1 MTELMVR
8 RSIQWSILAGGLS
21 VALGASSPVLA
32 QPGDHVRIGD
42 AELIPSVIIG
52 SHYRS
57 NVYLFESDERSGV
70 ALLVSPEAALELDG
84 EELELKM
91 GAGYHLRKYLG
102 SEISNLDRFKD
113 GNFALDV
120 SLLPSKMLGFDL
132 SESLT
137 SSSRETEAWYAES
150 ALINHFSN
158 DLAGALAF
166 HPGGALEAEAGGH
179 FDFDDY
185 KVPEGSNI
193 ERNANYNSRIAYG
206 PSGQF
211 KWRFFPRT
219 ALVLNASMDWF
230 KWNNNLVNIQPDAG
244 QTTTEFGSYLGMPDG
259 TLFAVSG
266 GLRGRFT
273 ERVAL
278 GLVLGYNKAVYDE
291 QTVIDDGANEPN
303 AAGDLDPVASRFG
316 TDSSGLDNLLA
327 SASIEYSL
335 SETHRVAIGF
345 DRAMQDSYFTNYVL
359 HNYVFLRYNVM
370 LGTRFGVGAEGGFS
384 GETFRGE
391 VARTD
396 FVVRTRLNT
405 TYAAN
410 DWLAIGAGV
419 WWDRRASADGIAS
432 IEYDDVT
439 ASLTATLTY

>member
-1 MTELMVR
+1 MTVQMVR
-8 RSIQWSILAGGLS
+8 RSIRWTTLVSGLVATLGLS
-21 VALGASSPVLA
+21 GSAYA

-42 AELIPSVIIG
+42 AELTPSLILG
-52 SHYRS
+52 THYRS
-57 NVYLFESDERSGV
+57 NIYLFESDERSGV
-70 ALLVSPEAALELDG
+70 ALLLSPEAELTLEGEEVELD
-84 EELELKM
+84 L

-113 GNFALDV
+113 GRFDLEV
-120 SLLPSKMLGFDL
+120 GLLPSKMLGFDL
-132 SESLT
+132 SENLM

-150 ALINHFSN
+150 ALISHFSN

-166 HPGGALEAEAGGH
+166 HPGGALEARAGGH

-193 ERNANYNSRIAYG
+193 ERNANYNSRLAYG
-206 PSGQF
+206 PAGEF

-219 ALVLNASMDWF
+219 AVVLDASMDWF

-244 QTTTEFGSYLGMPDG
+244 QTTTEYGSYLGMPDG
-259 TLFAVSG
+259 TLVSVSG

-273 ERVAL
+273 ERVAI

-303 AAGDLDPVASRFG
+303 ASADLDPVASRFG

-327 SASIEYSL
+327 SASVEYSL
-335 SETHRVAIGF
+335 SETHRVALGY
-345 DRAMQDSYFTNYVL
+345 DRALQDSYFTNYVL

-370 LGTRFGVGAEGGFS
+370 LGSRFGVGAEGGFS

-396 FVVRTRLNT
+396 LVVRTRLNT

-410 DWLAIGAGV
+410 EWLAVGAGV

-439 ASLTATLTY
+439 ASLTATVTY